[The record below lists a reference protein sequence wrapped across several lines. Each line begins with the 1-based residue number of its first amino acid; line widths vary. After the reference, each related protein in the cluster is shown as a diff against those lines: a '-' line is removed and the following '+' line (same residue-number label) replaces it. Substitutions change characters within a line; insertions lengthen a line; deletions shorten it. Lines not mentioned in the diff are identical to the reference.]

1 MAVRVT
7 PIAREF
13 TQQQAVDAIEAAA
26 TLTVNSLIAD
36 KLKLTNAAANPS
48 AAGEIWLN
56 GAVLNSYTNGAVHEL
71 DGLAAVQ
78 AAATLTVNSVVA
90 DKLRLT
96 DASANPSAAGE
107 IWLNGAALKSY
118 TNGAVNELDNA
129 FKQIGFTRD
138 MTTGNGTQAVTGV
151 GFTSKRV
158 FFTARVTSDYAQHSE
173 GVEDWPTGGS
183 DTRFMW
189 YDASNETSG
198 VWSTDTAN
206 SILIMPSAPTA
217 YRGKITTMGSDGFTI
232 TWVRTGAPS
241 GTMNIR
247 AYCER

>member
-1 MAVRVT
+1 MAVKVT

-26 TLTVNSLIAD
+26 TLTVNNLIAD

-78 AAATLTVNSVVA
+78 AAATLTVNNLIA

-96 DASANPSAAGE
+96 DAAANPSAAGE
-107 IWLNGAALKSY
+107 IWLNGAVLNCY
-118 TNGAVNELDNA
+118 TNGQVSELDSE
-129 FKQIGFTRD
+129 FKDIHFSRD
-138 MTTGNGTQAVTGV
+138 MSSVGGTQAVTGV

-158 FFTARVTSDYAQHSE
+158 FFTARNVADYAQHSE
-173 GVEDWPTGGS
+173 GVEEWPG

-189 YDASNETSG
+189 YDSTNDAAG
-198 VWSTDTAN
+198 VWSTSTAN
-206 SILIMPSAPTA
+206 SMLVMPTAVTA
-217 YRGKITTMGSDGFTI
+217 YRGKITTMGTDGFTI
-232 TWVRTGAPS
+232 TWVRSGAPS
-241 GTMNIR
+241 GTLQIH